1 MWLIT
6 PIGFFSIVQK
16 PSDLAADT
24 LTVRARLRTDLE
36 ALRDQYLPGL
46 GAITESKTN
55 DYRYRA
61 VAPRA
66 EVATAMASLIQ
77 QLDYSN
83 FKNQVATKQGSARA
97 HLYHGVWDVLHHLQS
112 ESHKYSPPSK
122 PAVRQAQSMSS
133 SVRTG
138 PLYHPR
144 TDDHGQRVQ
153 IKQPSQPSGLA
164 AWADP
169 TALAC
174 VVPDGPMPD
183 AVNGLPISP
192 WESVPASLAGW
203 EALATRDTVP
213 EPEFKAPAG
222 YQKAAGVVIREPDGR
237 FWVVAP
243 SNAFGGYRATF
254 PKGKMDKGL
263 STQAT
268 ALIEAFEESGL
279 QVRLRQ
285 HLVDVKRSTSYTRY
299 YLAERVGGNPA
310 DMGWESQ
317 AVMLV
322 PPKQLNQVLNNP
334 NDLPIVQS
342 VAKVWAV

>member
-6 PIGFFSIVQK
+6 PVGFFSIVQK

-36 ALRDQYLPGL
+36 ALREQFLPGL
-46 GAITESKTN
+46 GTITESKTN

-66 EVATAMASLIQ
+66 EVATAMAGLIQ

-83 FKNQVATKQGSARA
+83 FKNQVAKKQGSARA
-97 HLYHGVWDVLHHLQS
+97 HLYHGVWEVLHHLQS

-122 PAVRQAQSMSS
+122 PAVRQAVPMSS

-153 IKQPSQPSGLA
+153 IKQPSQPSCLA

-183 AVNGLPISP
+183 AVNGLPISS

-203 EALATRDTVP
+203 EALAVRDTVP
-213 EPEFKAPAG
+213 EPEFKAPTG
-222 YQKAAGVVIREPDGR
+222 YQKATGVVIRESDGR
-237 FWVVAP
+237 LWVVAP
-243 SNAFGGYRATF
+243 SNAFGGYQATF

-279 QVRLRQ
+279 QVRLKQ

-299 YLAERVGGNPA
+299 YLAERLSGNPA

-322 PPKQLNQVLNNP
+322 PPEQLDQVLNNP
-334 NDLPIVQS
+334 NDRPIVQA